1 MLAIEKEA
9 LDRPK
14 EPTGIGLRYVAYYG
28 GKKPVFVQVKGER
41 IAEIYMRRGF
51 VEIDRAEFNRLV
63 QEMRASRG
71 ALSE

>member
-1 MLAIEKEA
+1 MFAIEKEA

-14 EPTGIGLRYVAYYG
+14 EPSKMRLRYLAHYG
-28 GKKPVFVQVKGER
+28 GKKPVFLQAKGER

-63 QEMRASRG
+63 QEMRAARS
-71 ALSE
+71 A